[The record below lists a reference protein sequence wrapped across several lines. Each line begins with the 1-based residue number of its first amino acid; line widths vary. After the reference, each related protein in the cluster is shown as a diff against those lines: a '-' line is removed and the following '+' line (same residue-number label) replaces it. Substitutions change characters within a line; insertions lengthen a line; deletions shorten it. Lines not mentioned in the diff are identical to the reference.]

1 MVLGGSRWVHASI
14 CPELCVPFVSARPQS
29 AHFLR
34 PVKLQ
39 TLAVHAN
46 RSTRRPENASC
57 KKKIVVGIFKKNV
70 WGEFFRPEALA
81 GGVQSAPKSLQFL
94 ALLCVHA
101 RLLLVFFNLNFEP
114 TR

>member
-1 MVLGGSRWVHASI
+1 MPLDESRWVHASI
-14 CPELCVPFVSARPQS
+14 CPELCAPLVSAYPHS
-29 AHFLR
+29 AHFFR
-34 PVKLQ
+34 PVKMR
-39 TLAVHAN
+39 TLAVHTN

-57 KKKIVVGIFKKNV
+57 KKNWSWALSNNRV

-81 GGVQSAPKSLQFL
+81 GGVQSAPKNLQFL

-101 RLLLVFFNLNFEP
+101 RLLLVFLNLNFEP

>member
-1 MVLGGSRWVHASI
+1 MILDGVRWVHGSVL
-14 CPELCVPFVSARPQS
+14 PELCAPLVSAYPHS

-34 PVKLQ
+34 PVKMR
-39 TLAVHAN
+39 TLAVHTN

-57 KKKIVVGIFKKNV
+57 KKKLVVGTFKKRV

>member
-1 MVLGGSRWVHASI
+1 MTLDDSRWAHASI
-14 CPELCVPFVSARPQS
+14 FLELCAPLVSAYPHS

-34 PVKLQ
+34 PVKMR
-39 TLAVHAN
+39 TLAVHTN

-57 KKKIVVGIFKKNV
+57 KKKIVVGTFKKRV
-70 WGEFFRPEALA
+70 GGECFRPEALA

-101 RLLLVFFNLNFEP
+101 RLLLVLLNLNSEP
-114 TR
+114 TW